1 VQQRH
6 LALALALALLLC
18 TSRVWAQFAKPETAV
33 RYRQSALYVMG
44 NLMQRIAAQLD
55 YSRPNLE
62 TIRTSA
68 ALLDVLKTVPFEA
81 FVEGTLDVGDTA
93 AKPEI
98 WTEPERFKKLTVE
111 MQDRVA
117 SLNDAARSGDV
128 AAIRA
133 AFGEAG
139 KACKSCHDDFRKKR

>member
-1 VQQRH
+1 M
-6 LALALALALLLC
+6 AL
-18 TSRVWAQFAKPETAV
+18 TSLPWGQGAQAQFTKPETAV
-33 RYRQSALYVMG
+33 EYRQAAMFLMG
-44 NLMQRIAAQLD
+44 NHMQRIKTELD
-55 YSRPNLE
+55 VSKPNLE
-62 TIRTSA
+62 VIRASA

-81 FVEGTLDVGDTA
+81 FVEGTSEIGDTA

-98 WTEPERFKKLTVE
+98 WADPERFKRLARQ

-117 SLNDAARSGDV
+117 QLNDSARGGDV

>member
-1 VQQRH
+1 M
-6 LALALALALLLC
+6 AL
-18 TSRVWAQFAKPETAV
+18 TSLPWGQGAQAQFTKPETAV
-33 RYRQSALYVMG
+33 EYRQAAMFLMG
-44 NLMQRIAAQLD
+44 NHMQRIKTELD
-55 YSRPNLE
+55 VSKPNLE
-62 TIRTSA
+62 VIRASA

-81 FVEGTLDVGDTA
+81 FVEGTSEIGDTA

-98 WTEPERFKKLTVE
+98 WADPERFKRLARQ

-117 SLNDAARSGDV
+117 QLDDSARGGDV

>member
-1 VQQRH
+1 MALTS
-6 LALALALALLLC
+6 LAWGQGAQ
-18 TSRVWAQFAKPETAV
+18 AQFTKPETAV
-33 RYRQSALYVMG
+33 EYRQAAMFLMG
-44 NLMQRIAAQLD
+44 NHMQRIKTELD
-55 YSRPNLE
+55 VSKPNLE
-62 TIRTSA
+62 VIRASA

-81 FVEGTLDVGDTA
+81 FVEGTSEIGDTA

-98 WTEPERFKKLTVE
+98 WADPERFKRLARQ

-117 SLNDAARSGDV
+117 QLDDSARGGDV